1 MQNKPFKGQ
10 LTASARTAKTPISN
24 QSGSGQPAAT
34 DTLNQ
39 SAGVCLHSVPGRALV
54 VRARGRRQDK
64 RATGGRARQ
73 PGAVAIAVRAGERR
87 VAGLRVCLVGLWL

>member
-1 MQNKPFKGQ
+1 M
-10 LTASARTAKTPISN
+10 
-24 QSGSGQPAAT
+24 
-34 DTLNQ
+34 
-39 SAGVCLHSVPGRALV
+39 CLHSVPGRALV

-87 VAGLRVCLVGLWL
+87 VAGLTHVPFHGSKTYNHLFDFFLKGGQHNLYLGPT